1 MSLAKDIEH
10 IISFKLLPKEAIR
23 YLEQKGYKLTFN
35 YQEMMH
41 EAHHKAFTVAKI
53 TRLDLLSDIKESLL
67 KALKDGKS
75 FAAWKKDIVPILQK
89 KGWWGKVEASDP
101 KTGEVKTIFVG
112 KRRLKTIFYTNTR
125 VAYQVAKAKKYYS
138 DPNVAYLRY
147 IAVLDQ
153 KTRPSHRALHGTILP
168 KDDDFWRTHY
178 PPNGWN
184 CRCRVRAVPAHKK
197 VEPTDKNTLPKGA
210 VDPDWAYDVRE
221 GRFFDDFQDDV
232 CIDGNNAKRKCKAY
246 ILKDQ
251 PTFKDYNLPSIK
263 DIQDLPKAPPLLKKA
278 KTKKEAFERLKKE
291 ILQDRSEIIIK
302 TPVGDVLIEENGLRH
317 ISKANREQYA
327 KFIIPT
333 LREPDEVY
341 QTKYSDKK
349 KRYHFFKFFKIKNRA
364 AFSVVRIN
372 RDGSIFVTFFIPDSL
387 KYIDERRVGILLHP
401 SGAIP

>member
-1 MSLAKDIEH
+1 MSIAKDIEH
-10 IISFKLLPKEAIR
+10 IISFKLSPKEAIK

-53 TRLDLLSDIKESLL
+53 TRLDLLADIKESLL

-75 FAAWKKDIVPILQK
+75 FAAWKKDIAPILQK

-112 KRRLKTIFYTNTR
+112 KRRLKTICYTNAR

-153 KTRPSHRALHGTILP
+153 KTRPSHKALHGTILP

-197 VEPTDKNTLPKGA
+197 VEPTDKSTLPKGA

-221 GRFFDDFQDDV
+221 GRFFDRFSANDVETISQSDYKDFGLPSASEIKEHDLPP
-232 CIDGNNAKRKCKAY
+232 APPKLPKASTKKEALQ
-246 ILKDQ
+246 ILKDEILGNKSWIQ
-251 PTFKDYNLPSIK
+251 VATPITDVLIDEALLRHSIEDNKDHREVYAKFILPTL
-263 DIQDLPKAPPLLKKA
+263 QDPDEIWAHRS
-278 KTKKEAFERLKKE
+278 KTKKERYF
-291 ILQDRSEIIIK
+291 
-302 TPVGDVLIEENGLRH
+302 
-317 ISKANREQYA
+317 
-327 KFIIPT
+327 
-333 LREPDEVY
+333 
-341 QTKYSDKK
+341 K
-349 KRYHFFKFFKIKNRA
+349 KRYRFIKLFKEQKENILAVTELKRDGSLFWTFFKISK
-364 AFSVVRIN
+364 
-372 RDGSIFVTFFIPDSL
+372 L
-387 KYIDERRVGILLHP
+387 KKVDEYRKGILMYWRKSLF
-401 SGAIP
+401 GE

>member
-53 TRLDLLSDIKESLL
+53 TRLDLLADIKESLL

-112 KRRLKTIFYTNTR
+112 KRRLKTIFYTNAR

-138 DPNVAYLRY
+138 DPNVVYLRY

-197 VEPTDKNTLPKGA
+197 VEPTDKSTLPKGA

-221 GRFFDDFQDDV
+221 GRFFDRFSANDVEIGSLSTYKDF
-232 CIDGNNAKRKCKAY
+232 G
-246 ILKDQ
+246 
-251 PTFKDYNLPSIK
+251 LPSASELDRETFEDAPK
-263 DIQDLPKAPPLLKKA
+263 TLPKAKNDEEAIKVLQNILLGDKDWDIIQTPITKVLIDKQMIQHIVKDNKDNRERFA
-278 KTKKEAFERLKKE
+278 YFVLPTLTDPDEIWAVKEKCKDDKYFRKRYRFIKFFKTKKDNAIVIVRL
-291 ILQDRSEIIIK
+291 L
-302 TPVGDVLIEENGLRH
+302 
-317 ISKANREQYA
+317 
-327 KFIIPT
+327 
-333 LREPDEVY
+333 
-341 QTKYSDKK
+341 
-349 KRYHFFKFFKIKNRA
+349 
-364 AFSVVRIN
+364 
-372 RDGSIFVTFFIPDSL
+372 RDGSLAWTFFKTKDL
-387 KYIDERRVGILLHP
+387 RYFDKQRVGVLMYFK
-401 SGAIP
+401 GR

>member
-1 MSLAKDIEH
+1 MSLAKEIKH
-10 IISFKLLPKEAIR
+10 IISFLLPPKDAIK
-23 YLEQKGYKLTFN
+23 YLKNKGYKLTFD
-35 YQEMMH
+35 YREMMH

-53 TRLDLLSDIKESLL
+53 TRLDLLADIKESIL
-67 KALKDGKS
+67 KAQKEGLS
-75 FAAWKKDIVPILQK
+75 FESWKKNIKPILIK
-89 KGWWGKVEASDP
+89 KGWWGDVEVTNP
-101 KTGEVKTIFVG
+101 KTGESKKIFVG
-112 KRRLKTIFYTNTR
+112 NKRLKTIFYTNAR
-125 VAYQVAKAKKYYS
+125 VAYQVAKAKKYYE
-138 DPNVAYLRY
+138 DENVVYLKY
-147 IAVLDQ
+147 IAILDN

-168 KDDDFWRTHY
+168 KNDSFWETHY

-184 CRCRVRAVPAHKK
+184 CRCRVRAIPAHKK
-197 VEPTDKNTLPKGA
+197 VTPTDKRTLPKNA
-210 VDPDWAYDVRE
+210 VDPDWAYDVRK
-221 GRFFDDFQDDV
+221 GAFDNFQEDL

-263 DIQDLPKAPPLLKKA
+263 DIKDLPKAPPLLKKA

-291 ILQDRSEIIIK
+291 ILGEKSQIIVK
-302 TPVGDVLIEENGLRH
+302 TPVGNVLIEENGLRH

-333 LREPDEVY
+333 LTEPNEVY

-349 KRYHFFKFFKIKNRA
+349 KRYHFFKFFKIKNKA